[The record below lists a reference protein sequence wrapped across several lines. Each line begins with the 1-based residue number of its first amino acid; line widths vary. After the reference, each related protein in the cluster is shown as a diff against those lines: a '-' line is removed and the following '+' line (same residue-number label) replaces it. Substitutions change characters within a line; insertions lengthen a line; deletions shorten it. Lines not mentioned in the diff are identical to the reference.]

1 MRAEF
6 LRFQS
11 CLFALLLIFARA
23 ASTQAQN
30 EKESQALKEADAAFH
45 AGVAA
50 RDAGKLDEAKADF
63 AAVVRLA
70 PKIPEGHAA
79 LGEVLIELGKPAEA
93 APEFEAALHLR
104 PGDQGFEA
112 NLALADAAA
121 GKAAKAVT
129 EFAAALDLS
138 KNPGGQLW
146 TQPSIRRMRA
156 LLRRLANPR
165 RPSSSFRRR
174 LIWERRR
181 RGCSMRWAPF
191 TLNRATGTKPG

>member
-50 RDAGKLDEAKADF
+50 RDAGKLDEAQARF

-79 LGEVLIELGKPAEA
+79 LGEVLIELGRPAEA

-129 EFAAALDLS
+129 EFAAALDQS
-138 KNPGGQLW
+138 KNPGGQVLDAAFY
-146 TQPSIRRMRA
+146 QAYARS
-156 LLRRLANPR
+156 LA
-165 RPSSSFRRR
+165 
-174 LIWERRR
+174 
-181 RGCSMRWAPF
+181 
-191 TLNRATGTKPG
+191 ATGKPTEAVVEFQKAIELGAATPGLFDAVGSLYAQSGDWD